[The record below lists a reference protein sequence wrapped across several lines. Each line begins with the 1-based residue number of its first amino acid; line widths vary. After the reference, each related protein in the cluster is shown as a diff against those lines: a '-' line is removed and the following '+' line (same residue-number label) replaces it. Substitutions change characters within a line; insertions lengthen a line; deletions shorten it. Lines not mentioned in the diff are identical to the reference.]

1 MRKIRN
7 REDKRYYIEKF
18 LRIKKGNIKL
28 IEILIEILIENK
40 EYKEAEKYYQ
50 ELIKK
55 DENISQDTLYTYV
68 YVLIL
73 LNNYIEARKILEKLI
88 TKKEQ
93 SYLLINIRTNKYNRK
108 RT

>member
-1 MRKIRN
+1 M
-7 REDKRYYIEKF
+7 
-18 LRIKKGNIKL
+18 
-28 IEILIEILIENK
+28 LIENK

-93 SYLLINIRTNKYNRK
+93 SYLLINIRSNKYNRK

>member
-1 MRKIRN
+1 M
-7 REDKRYYIEKF
+7 
-18 LRIKKGNIKL
+18 
-28 IEILIEILIENK
+28 
-40 EYKEAEKYYQ
+40 
-50 ELIKK
+50 KK

>member
-1 MRKIRN
+1 M
-7 REDKRYYIEKF
+7 
-18 LRIKKGNIKL
+18 RIKKGNIKL

-55 DENISQDTLYTYV
+55 DENISQDILYTYV